1 MIKDVGVGEGDRY
14 LGKNYF
20 ENPVWEDRGKITKMY
35 IVLLVKKKK
44 AKTQNQNKKQKT
56 PINPNTYFKR

>member
-35 IVLLVKKKK
+35 IILLVKKKK
-44 AKTQNQNKKQKT
+44 GKNPKPKQKT
-56 PINPNTYFKR
+56 KNPNKPKHLF

>member
-35 IVLLVKKKK
+35 IILLVKKKRQK
-44 AKTQNQNKKQKT
+44 PKTKTKNKKPQ
-56 PINPNTYFKR
+56 